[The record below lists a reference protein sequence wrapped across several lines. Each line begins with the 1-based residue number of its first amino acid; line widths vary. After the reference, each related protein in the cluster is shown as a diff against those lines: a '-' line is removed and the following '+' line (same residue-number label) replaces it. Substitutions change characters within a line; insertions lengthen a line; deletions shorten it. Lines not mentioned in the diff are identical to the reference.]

1 MYRHTYAVI
10 DLKNLAFNVKQLTNF
25 LQDYK
30 YQIAVV
36 KADVYG
42 HGQRAIDTIIQNGVN
57 YLACAT
63 LEEALKIRKK
73 DKIIPILCL
82 GIIPDKY
89 IKKCINNRITI
100 TISSLKQLESINTK
114 YFTCHIKI
122 NTGMNRLGISSRDE
136 LNEVFNLLE
145 KKEANIEGL
154 YTHMYNSD
162 NNSVTNKQIATFK
175 EICKDIDLT
184 KIKIV
189 HFGAS
194 GYALNYPKLSFVN
207 GIRYGIAMYGI
218 LPNKIDLKSTFSLKS
233 TIIQINEVEDA
244 PVGYNGLYKTTGKEK
259 IAVVPIGYADGIL
272 RANTGRNVFINGKK
286 YPIVG
291 NICMDMLFVKV
302 DDSVNLYDEVVI
314 INDNEN
320 IFEIAEF
327 LNTIPYEIICSIGK
341 RVPKVYKS

>member
-1 MYRHTYAVI
+1 MFLHKYMTFWNHYYRYN
-10 DLKNLAFNVKQLTNF
+10 DL
-25 LQDYK
+25 Y
-30 YQIAVV
+30 
-36 KADVYG
+36 
-42 HGQRAIDTIIQNGVN
+42 
-57 YLACAT
+57 
-63 LEEALKIRKK
+63 
-73 DKIIPILCL
+73 
-82 GIIPDKY
+82 
-89 IKKCINNRITI
+89 
-100 TISSLKQLESINTK
+100 
-114 YFTCHIKI
+114 
-122 NTGMNRLGISSRDE
+122 
-136 LNEVFNLLE
+136 
-145 KKEANIEGL
+145 
-154 YTHMYNSD
+154 